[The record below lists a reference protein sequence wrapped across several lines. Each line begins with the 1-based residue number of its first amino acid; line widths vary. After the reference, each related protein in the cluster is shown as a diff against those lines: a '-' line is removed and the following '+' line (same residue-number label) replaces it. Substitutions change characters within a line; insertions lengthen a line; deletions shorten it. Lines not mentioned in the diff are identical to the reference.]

1 MTNSNST
8 LGIRKVILQYKV
20 SVRYSDSDAD
30 VLAEKIN
37 DQNYIEAD
45 CCGSTLAVCSRHRN
59 ASGIDSIVRK
69 IAEECGL
76 YFEEYSV

>member
-8 LGIRKVILQYKV
+8 IGISKVILQYKV
-20 SVRYSDSDAD
+20 SGRYSATDAD
-30 VLAEKIN
+30 ILAEKIN
-37 DQNYIEAD
+37 DQNFIEAD
-45 CCGSTLAVCSRHRN
+45 CYGSTLVVCSRYRN
-59 ASGIDSIVRK
+59 AGGIDSIVRK

>member
-1 MTNSNST
+1 MTASNST
-8 LGIRKVILQYKV
+8 IGISKVILQYKI
-20 SVRYSDSDAD
+20 SGKYSASDAD
-30 VLAEKIN
+30 VLAENIN

-45 CCGSTLAVCSRHRN
+45 CYGGTLVVCSRYRN
-59 ASGIDSIVRK
+59 AGGIDSIVRK